1 MKRNEK
7 SKKKEEKIPLQLQKY
22 SPKRSHL
29 EKCLKNEALTSKF
42 VMKKKKLLFV
52 VSNLGIGG
60 GAEKSVALVA
70 KGLKDFYDVEILTFY
85 DFKEEYKCPVK
96 RHSLGFNYS
105 NSLVKKGFRLL
116 FYFPYL
122 VSGFLKRNKYDVV
135 ISNAEDANVT
145 CLVSKKVFFDFNL
158 WTVIR
163 NDVFDKSHPYR
174 RVNFLQK
181 YADKRI
187 VLTKALQSKCP
198 FDSVVLENALDFNE
212 IQIKRKE
219 KIPREEQTLFNK
231 KTILMIGRLSE
242 QKNHLWFFEIFKKL
256 KDVNLIIIGNG
267 PLEKKLKQKAYKNIY
282 FLGTKNN
289 VYKYLNKCDVFV
301 LPSLYEGM
309 PRVLMEALACGCVC
323 VANDCETGP
332 RELLGV
338 ELTKEL
344 KRYKQTKYGYLVPF
358 NNKGEFVKALNDAL
372 KHGKKIQPDT
382 RFKLENITK
391 KWTREINNHF
401 GEK

>member
-1 MKRNEK
+1 
-7 SKKKEEKIPLQLQKY
+7 
-22 SPKRSHL
+22 
-29 EKCLKNEALTSKF
+29 
-42 VMKKKKLLFV
+42 MKKKKILFV
-52 VSNLGIGG
+52 VSNLKVGG
-60 GAEKSVALVA
+60 GAEKSVSLISSGIS
-70 KGLKDFYDVEILTFY
+70 KYYDVELLTFY
-85 DFKEEYKCPVK
+85 DFDNEYPYDVK
-96 RHSLGFNYS
+96 RHSFGFKYRQNIFA
-105 NSLVKKGFRLL
+105 KGFRFLFIFPFLL
-116 FYFPYL
+116 RK
-122 VSGFLKRNKYDVV
+122 FLKKNRYDLVV
-135 ISNAEDANVT
+135 SNAEDAN
-145 CLVSKKVFFDFNL
+145 LVSLITKKFFYNFKL

-163 NDVFDKSHPYR
+163 NNIFDKKNVYYR
-174 RVNFLQK
+174 FSFLQK
-181 YADKRI
+181 YSDKII

-382 RFKLENITK
+382 RFELENITK

>member
-187 VLTKALQSKCP
+187 VLTNELKKRCP
-198 FDSVVLENALDFNE
+198 YKSVVLRNAIDFDDV
-212 IQIKRKE
+212 QRKKKE
-219 KIPREEQTLFNK
+219 KIPEDERRLFEK
-231 KTILMIGRLSE
+231 KTIVMVGRLAR
-242 QKNHLWFFEIFKKL
+242 QKNHAWFFDVFERL
-256 KDVNLIIIGNG
+256 NRADVNLLIIGTG
-267 PLEKKLKQKAYKNIY
+267 PMEKKLKEKVKDLNNVY
-282 FLGTKNN
+282 FLGRKEN
-289 VYKYLNKCDVFV
+289 VYKYLDKANVFV
-301 LPSLYEGM
+301 LPSLFEGM
-309 PRVLMEALACGCVC
+309 PRALMEALAVGCVS
-323 VANDCETGP
+323 VANDCKTGV
-332 RELLGV
+332 RELLDV
-338 ELTKEL
+338 PLDKRL
-344 KRYKQTKYGYLVPF
+344 KDYEKTKYGYLVPF
-358 NNKGEFVKALNDAL
+358 NNKKKFIKALNDAL
-372 KHGKKIQPDT
+372 DNGKRIKPDK
-382 RFKLENITK
+382 RFSLEKVTK
-391 KWTREINNHF
+391 EWREEIER
-401 GEK
+401 G